1 MTKIK
6 LVKNISSKGY
16 PYHDK
21 NYREA
26 HEEADVAEKKK
37 FPKGYSA
44 LKKKEKSLGK
54 TELMGTNKKS
64 GKIEVEKKFKK
75 NAMEIAFHEAKE
87 HKALGRLSRKKGK

>member
-1 MTKIK
+1 MPKVK
-6 LVKNISSKGY
+6 LVKKLTDKGY
-16 PYHDK
+16 PYHAK

-37 FPKGYSA
+37 FPKGYKV
-44 LKKKEKSLGK
+44 LKKDEKKLGK

-75 NAMEIAFHEAKE
+75 EKKEIGFHEETE
-87 HKALGRLSRKKGK
+87 HKNLVRLGKRRK